1 MAVVGVGSMGS
12 MALWQLARAG
22 VKAIGFEQWSPGH
35 DQSAAGGE
43 SRIFRTAYQEGAEYV
58 PLLLRAFDLWGEL
71 EAESGFDLFVQ
82 TGCLMI
88 GPLEHESLQRVLR
101 SAETYG
107 VPHKVLDDGQ
117 LARRYPQLRFLPG
130 DSAVLDERAGVVRP
144 EFAVIA
150 ATRAA
155 QALGATVVSGA
166 RVQAVEPAASSVV
179 VRTDERAYEVGQ
191 VILAPGPWLGSWLS
205 KLAPALASH
214 VQPKKEILS
223 WYLAHQPADYTPSR
237 FPVFVRY
244 GRDPHVFGMPTL
256 DGGSVKVGLW
266 PQEGAFDDPDAL
278 DRNVPP
284 SALAATNA
292 AVARY
297 LPGLTPTPVRVSA
310 YMDAYTTDD
319 HGLVG
324 RVPGVSNVWVLGGFS
339 GHGFKLAP
347 MIGELAAQLI
357 RDGETELSIAHLSPE
372 RFAG

>member
-1 MAVVGVGSMGS
+1 

-58 PLLLRAFDLWGEL
+58 PLLLRAYDLWSEL
-71 EAESGFDLFVQ
+71 EAESGFDLFTQ

-88 GPLEHESLQRVLR
+88 GPLEHESLRRVLH

-144 EFAVIA
+144 EFAVVA
-150 ATRAA
+150 AARAA
-155 QALGATVVSGA
+155 QALGAVVVSGV
-166 RVQAVEPAASSVV
+166 RVHAVEPVGSGSGSGVV
-179 VRTDERAYEVGQ
+179 VRTEGRDYEVGQ
-191 VILAPGPWLGSWLS
+191 VILAPGPWLGPWLG
-205 KLAPALASH
+205 KLAPALAPH
-214 VQPKKEILS
+214 VQPKKEVLS
-223 WYLAHQPADYTPSR
+223 WYLAHQPADYVPSR

-284 SALAATNA
+284 SALSQTNA

-297 LPGLTPTPVRVSA
+297 LPGLTPTPIRVSA
-310 YMDAYTTDD
+310 YMDAYTSDD

-324 RVPGVSNVWVLGGFS
+324 RLPGFDNVWVLGGFS

-347 MIGELAAQLI
+347 MIGELAAQLL
-357 RDGETELSIAHLSPE
+357 RDGRTELSIDHLAPG
-372 RFAG
+372 RFAAS